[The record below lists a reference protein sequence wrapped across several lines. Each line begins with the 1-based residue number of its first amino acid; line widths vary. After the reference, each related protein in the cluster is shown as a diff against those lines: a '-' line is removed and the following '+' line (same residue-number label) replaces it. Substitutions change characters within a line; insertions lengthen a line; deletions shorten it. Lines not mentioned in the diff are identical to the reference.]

1 MHSRILALGALLAL
15 SSTGCFM
22 FGGMPAATPMA
33 EADVTAVTTCKTG
46 DLSTIKK
53 NLMLAGYS
61 IDNIDDESL
70 ETGFKQT
77 AAAGYGGGKEF
88 LKIIAVKVDDETTK
102 FKVRVR
108 TESLDKMQTGEMKDS
123 MGRTIATDSTV
134 VENNNE
140 VDQAYY
146 VEAKDQY
153 AMTQKEVCGG

>member
-1 MHSRILALGALLAL
+1 MDSRFLALGAFLAL
-15 SSTGCFM
+15 STTGCFM
-22 FGGMPAATPMA
+22 FAGMPASTPMA

-61 IDNIDDESL
+61 IDNVDDESL

-77 AAAGYGGGKEF
+77 AGGGGGKEF

-153 AMTQKEVCGG
+153 AITQKEVCGT